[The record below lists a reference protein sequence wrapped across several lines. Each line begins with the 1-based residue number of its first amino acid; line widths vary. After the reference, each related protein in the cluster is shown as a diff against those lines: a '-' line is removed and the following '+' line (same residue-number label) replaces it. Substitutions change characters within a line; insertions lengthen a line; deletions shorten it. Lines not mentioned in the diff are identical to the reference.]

1 MRAPPPCIRLWITEM
16 RGAIWCGESVLRGV
30 EDDPWGPSGGERTSE
45 ARHGD
50 IVQWAQPIRAAILE
64 MGG

>member
-1 MRAPPPCIRLWITEM
+1 M